1 MKKILFILSFML
13 MSVIGF
19 SQVNFMGIPVDGD
32 ARNMLNQL
40 RAKGFVDMSTTYEME
55 NMTLPIL
62 KGTFNGMSAYIFIST
77 NNKKVYRVY
86 VAYAKTVSEAQIIIH
101 YNNLL
106 YQFENNKKYLHID
119 GQEIQQSE
127 NVSYEML
134 VHNKVYDASFYQ
146 ILSDE
151 MTEKNLVWYR
161 ICEYGSEYYISI
173 FYDNLSNKANGEDL

>member
-1 MKKILFILSFML
+1 ML
-13 MSVIGF
+13 MTTIGF

-32 ARNMLNQL
+32 ARNMLKQL
-40 RAKGFVDMSTTYEME
+40 RAKGFTDMSETYEME

-62 KGTFNGMSAYIFIST
+62 KGTFNGQSAHIFIAT

-86 VAYAKTVSEAQIIIH
+86 VAYVKTVSEAQIIID

-106 YQFENNKKYLHID
+106 YQFEHNKKYLHID
-119 GQEIQQSE
+119 GQKIQQSE
-127 NVSYEML
+127 DVSYEMRI
-134 VHNKVYDASFYQ
+134 HNKVYDASFYQ

-161 ICEYGSEYYISI
+161 INEYDGEYYISI
-173 FYDNLSNKANGEDL
+173 FYDNLSNQANGEDL